1 MSPKSL
7 LLLLLGLA
15 LGLPGATARAQDAD
29 PALPREIGGYRLLYV
44 PVDSLDA
51 VIARDGRGVF
61 LPQDEFRKLVE
72 AARTNSEAVASL
84 PRTAVLSDTRYRAE
98 IRDDQLV
105 VTVTSRI
112 ETHHGGW
119 TDLKLPIGG
128 LSIESVQIND
138 GPAAVS
144 RDGENKDLLH
154 LFLDKAGTHPLKLVA
169 SAPLV
174 ATGSDRA
181 VGFSL
186 LPAASAEMTV
196 SAPAQRFL
204 TVDGQQLQRPAERDQ
219 AAEYVFPVGG
229 RERIQLVFTGRQASD
244 RKDALT
250 LANTAF
256 GLRVTPG
263 DVTWSANTRIQVFG
277 RALNRLTCVVPKK
290 LEITRVDSTGLE
302 AWELTDTPDSPETT
316 TITLN
321 YRQPIE
327 GDRTITFQGVV
338 QVAPGKP
345 WEVPT
350 LEIEGV
356 ASHVGIVRVEFP
368 QGVRVR
374 TEKTAGVRQ
383 MSEEDLAKQAF
394 AQTGPSSDQRLA
406 FQVWKPDFQLSF
418 STEAKARELQAAVT
432 NLLTFTETGI
442 DMIAV
447 GTIETRFAPLFEVQ
461 VSVPAAWQILATQV
475 DGQAIDH
482 QMLPSDAGTQLIRI
496 PLPAPLLPGQTRTV
510 QISTRLIPETW
521 PPEETEQR
529 LPLPEIRFPQAGVV
543 EGLYG
548 IGIAAGL
555 DVVPAEVV
563 GLDLARANDLEILR
577 QKFAAL
583 SAGLRHGF
591 TYQDGRAAGQ
601 LTLKRQPP
609 RLAVSTRTYVRL
621 ERTSLFAHIES
632 DLTLQGGGARKLSL
646 TLPESAGT
654 DLRFQVVSGTAAAP
668 NDVVPVIEQTSSE
681 PVNGLRTWSLR
692 FDRFLVGPHLLTVDL
707 RTPKPEGVLTAPVLS
722 VLSAER
728 ESGYVAIEAAEEQFL
743 TIQAVDASGRP
754 LPGIDPVDMPAGF
767 YAPQERV
774 VSAFFADRGGWRIGI
789 QEQRFGRTAIPTAVV
804 HRAQLASVLEDDTRW
819 QHQAEVVYSAVGIQ
833 SLKIT
838 MPAAEL
844 WGATIDGQ
852 AVEIRRRGNDFVV
865 PHDPAG
871 GEAQHTLK
879 LLYRS
884 AQTASEP
891 EPVSNRFV
899 HHPPVIQAIDGAGR
913 EQPLEALQQSW
924 TLHYPRDLALVES
937 HGTFRPQGEL
947 HSLGWLDGVWRTLR
961 HQAPRDVRSML
972 TIAAIVFGAAFL
984 LRWVFSLA
992 TTTQPNWRYVG
1003 IAAGCLVVLGM
1014 CFLMMLPSVQQ
1025 SREAARRS
1033 SLATSKAS
1041 PTAAPQAHFDMDVDV
1056 PAKPAEDEFARKR
1069 SISEPL
1075 PTRVDEA
1082 MFGGI
1087 PGQPIPPPAPESPV
1101 PQSAAPKDSLSEF
1114 KAEIRD
1120 ETRGFSEG
1128 EQIQRAIRG
1137 GARPAN
1143 GPAGPSST
1151 LPSSGPGAAQ
1161 QPSDAPQAP
1170 GLGAPAAT
1178 PAPVNLD
1185 DAEGL
1190 AQGRKPGKGFASA
1203 AGLLSLNA
1211 SLTIPPNS
1219 ASVEFSHRGED
1230 GVSGGSSTT
1239 APALDV
1245 RYQRR
1250 DEVRAG
1256 SWFVA
1261 AAILFLTWLLRRWR
1275 GPLLLATL
1283 LLIVLPIALA
1293 PIAPAS
1299 AQEFLD
1305 GACAGGIGG
1314 LLLLAIVR
1322 AVPAVAGWRPVVT
1335 GKTIS
1340 TLAIWTAAALP
1351 LLGSELRAQE
1361 NMPSTDVD
1369 RQALVVPYNGE
1380 DPLTAFRV
1388 FLPQETYLKLSQQ
1401 AKPTEASAEP
1411 APLDATISEA
1421 LYVVT
1426 SAPGDNP
1433 SAVVKARFLLEGF
1446 RKHQVR
1452 LPLPFEGGAIQSA
1465 VFDGAPAPLTVDG
1478 TRPVLILD
1486 KPGRHVLDVEFR
1498 TALETTG
1505 PAGRIAVK
1513 LHPAPA
1519 ARLTFELPAP
1529 DLEFRLTGSSGQFRK
1544 GTVDGKAVVEAPV
1557 DQGGDI
1563 ALSWQPKQVRGID
1576 SAIVQVDSS
1585 TTASF
1590 DDAGLQTSHAFGIS
1604 VRQGTISDLVFSL
1617 PAEMSLK
1624 KLRGDDVSGW
1634 ETNGEGADRTLK
1646 VFFRQPIDRQTRIV
1660 VELFRTFDADAA
1672 ASLTIPE
1679 VAPRDVS
1686 RDSGQVGL
1694 FAAASLG
1701 LRVRETTGVVQ
1712 TDAGKFQPAAD
1723 VARPDGTPQ
1732 TAYRFSAR
1740 PARIVVEPFRR
1751 PRETTVTAEHGVR
1764 IGLRKQLIASL
1775 FHLDIGGTPQGSVS
1789 FELPKD
1795 FLVIDVESETPLA
1808 DWYTAPAAA
1817 DTLPILT
1824 VEFAAPRTGKV
1835 SLALQGKVTLPA
1847 EGATMDIRV
1856 PRPLDATRTTAAVGV
1871 WFDDLYSAS
1880 LRTLPDPWRPLPS
1893 EQAPAALRQLHAA
1906 PVQFAFRSTK
1916 PEAPAVTFDIA
1927 RSVPQLSG
1935 DSITLTAVSNSSID
1949 HGITLRWKISRAATD
1964 TFQFITPLSLENRL
1978 QFTDARIRQ
1987 VTSTRIETG
1996 LRWTVILN
2004 EPVREQFLLSGVATL
2019 PPAADETVV
2028 FPSLVM
2034 EVPNATALAVPLETQ
2049 RHFGVLV
2056 NLSNRQLAP
2065 VNPQQIRS
2073 VTRSELPFRIE
2084 DTLLEQAME
2093 VVELPAAGAGGGPVP
2108 QWKSQRAEE
2117 VQTNLA
2123 SVTGTE
2129 LVTVFN
2135 HDGSWRT
2142 RAEYTIRSRGQQFL
2156 GLRLPPASRI
2166 LAAVV
2171 NGRPARTVRTQV
2183 GGTDAQLVPLP
2194 ATNVSDLSLRL
2205 VLILAGHVGGP
2216 FEDAIRPRAQ
2226 SFDIPAPQVLSRS
2239 DSAEF
2244 GMTVAQTLWTV
2255 YVPDD
2260 FRVTPIE
2267 NSPRTN
2273 VAIEEAEEFAV
2284 SSELLNAQRQLTD
2297 VLDLLRVSNS
2307 STVSAVQRDNS
2318 RNNLKQI
2325 DQSLQQIENNFQQY
2339 RGEGRERYLEFFEG
2353 NRAVIEQAQQAA
2365 GGEQAPVQQQD
2376 SQSFILSNTVRL
2388 NAANDDFAGIA
2399 NGTVRELETEQKFR
2413 FAVPQTDSGKEKAAA
2428 KKGDA
2433 ESSRGKLRS
2442 QIANQSQIDLSYQ
2455 KGQALGAQQPNA
2467 PAAGQ
2472 KPMGS
2477 NPQNPLQWDRKP
2489 QSGDRTRLGY
2499 GTLPER
2505 GSDVPF
2511 RNGSFGFSGDDSLP
2525 GRDARY
2531 KSDNGRG
2538 GSPPAGQ
2545 MEPQRSRLSGGGSGV
2560 MGGGGFAADFSPLM
2574 DQIQQETSGTWTEA
2588 GGLSLKFD
2596 LPTAGQTLHFSKIGG
2611 NPKLAIAARPRRA
2624 WDLLAGSVWTLVW
2637 LGLAALLVVAARRMD
2652 VRRGL
2657 LAAAPYVLAA
2667 VGAACY
2673 LLLPGDER
2681 IIGIAIWLAVAVWIV
2696 STAFRPRTAE

>member
-1 MSPKSL
+1 MSAKTL

-15 LGLPGATARAQDAD
+15 LGLPGATARAQDAEST
-29 PALPREIGGYRLLYV
+29 LPREIGGYRLLYV

-51 VIARDGRGVF
+51 VIARDARGVF

-112 ETHHGGW
+112 QTHHGGW

-154 LFLDKAGTHPLKLVA
+154 LFLDKAGIHPLKLVA

-204 TVDGQQLQRPAERDQ
+204 TVDGQQLQRPGEKDQ

-229 RERIQLVFTGRQASD
+229 RERIQLTFTGRQATD

-263 DVTWSANTRIQVFG
+263 DVTWSASTRIQVFG

-302 AWELTDTPDSPETT
+302 AWELTDTPDSPGTT

-338 QVAPGKP
+338 QVEPGKP

-394 AQTGPSSDQRLA
+394 AQTGPASDQRLA

-475 DGQAIDH
+475 DGQTIDH

-548 IGIAAGL
+548 IGVAAGL

-609 RLAVSTRTYVRL
+609 RLTASTRTYVRL
-621 ERTSLFAHIES
+621 ERTSLFSHIES
-632 DLTLQGGGARKLSL
+632 DLTLQGGGARRLSL

-668 NDVVPVIEQTSSE
+668 TDVVPVIEQTSSE

-707 RTPKPEGVLTAPVLS
+707 RTPKPAGVLTAPVLS

-743 TIQAVDASGRP
+743 TIQAVDANGRP

-774 VSAFFADRGGWRIGI
+774 VSAFFADRGGWQVGI

-804 HRAQLASVLEDDTRW
+804 HQARLASVLEEDTRW

-844 WGATIDGQ
+844 WGATIDGH

-884 AQTASEP
+884 ARTESD
-891 EPVSNRFV
+891 PVPDSNRIV

-947 HSLGWLDGVWRTLR
+947 HSLGWLDGVWRMLR
-961 HQAPRDVRSML
+961 RQAPRNVPSML
-972 TIAAIVFGAAFL
+972 TVAALIFGAAFL
-984 LRWVFSLA
+984 LRWIFSLA
-992 TTTQPNWRYVG
+992 TTARPNWRYVG
-1003 IAAGCLVVLGM
+1003 IAAGSLLVLGM
-1014 CFLMMLPSVQQ
+1014 CFLMLLPAVQQ

-1033 SLATSKAS
+1033 SLATTAS
-1041 PTAAPQAHFDMDVDV
+1041 PKALPQAHFEMDVDI
-1056 PAKPAEDEFARKR
+1056 PAKPVTEELARPR
-1069 SISEPL
+1069 QYSEPAA
-1075 PTRVDEA
+1075 DGA
-1082 MFGGI
+1082 MFGGV
-1087 PGQPIPPPAPESPV
+1087 PGGQPMPPPPPSPESPV
-1101 PQSAAPKDSLSEF
+1101 PQSAAPKDFLSEF

-1120 ETRGFSEG
+1120 ESRSM
-1128 EQIQRAIRG
+1128 IDRKRNVVAPRG
-1137 GARPAN
+1137 GAEPAN
-1143 GPAGPSST
+1143 GPAAPSSI
-1151 LPSSGPGAAQ
+1151 PSIVQTAPQ
-1161 QPSDAPQAP
+1161 RPSDAPQASPP
-1170 GLGAPAAT
+1170 GPPAAT
-1178 PAPVNLD
+1178 PAPVTPEE
-1185 DAEGL
+1185 AEGTVRW
-1190 AQGRKPGKGFASA
+1190 RKSGKGFANA

-1211 SLTIPPNS
+1211 SLTIPPDS

-1230 GVSGGSSTT
+1230 GVSGGSAATT
-1239 APALDV
+1239 PALDV

-1250 DEVRAG
+1250 DQVRAG

-1261 AAILFLTWLLRRWR
+1261 AVILFLTWLLRRWR

-1293 PIAPAS
+1293 PVAPAT

-1314 LLLLAIVR
+1314 LLLLALVR
-1322 AVPAVAGWRPVVT
+1322 AVPAIAGWRPT
-1335 GKTIS
+1335 RLAKTVFP
-1340 TLAIWTAAALP
+1340 LAIGGAALLS
-1351 LLGSELRAQE
+1351 LLGGEARAQDA
-1361 NMPSTDVD
+1361 DVD

-1401 AKPTEASAEP
+1401 AKPTEASSEP
-1411 APLDATISEA
+1411 APLEATISEA

-1433 SAVVKARFLLEGF
+1433 SALVKARFLLEGF
-1446 RKHQVR
+1446 RKHQIR

-1465 VFDGAPAPLTVDG
+1465 VLDGAPAPLAVDG
-1478 TRPVLILD
+1478 ARPVLILD

-1513 LHPAPA
+1513 LHPVPA
-1519 ARLTFELPAP
+1519 ARLTFELPTP

-1544 GTVDGKAVVEAPV
+1544 GTVDGKTVVEAPV
-1557 DQGGDI
+1557 DQGGEI
-1563 ALSWQPKQVRGID
+1563 ALAWQPKQVKGID
-1576 SAIVQVDSS
+1576 SAIVQVESS
-1585 TTASF
+1585 TIASF
-1590 DDAGLQTSHAFGIS
+1590 DDAGLQSSHAFGIS

-1672 ASLTIPE
+1672 TPLTVPE

-1694 FAAASLG
+1694 FTTSSLG
-1701 LRVRETTGVVQ
+1701 LRVREATGVVQ
-1712 TDAGKFQPAAD
+1712 TDAGKFQPAAEL
-1723 VARPDGTPQ
+1723 ARPEGTPQ

-1817 DTLPILT
+1817 DALPILT
-1824 VEFAAPRTGKV
+1824 VEFATPRTGKV

-1893 EQAPAALRQLHAA
+1893 EQAPAGLRQLHAA

-1978 QFTDARIRQ
+1978 QFTDSRIRQ
-1987 VTSTRIETG
+1987 VTSSRIETG

-2004 EPVREQFLLSGVATL
+2004 EPVRDQFLLSGVATL

-2183 GGTDAQLVPLP
+2183 GGADAQLVPLP

-2226 SFDIPAPQVLSRS
+2226 SFDIPAPHVLSRT

-2318 RNNLKQI
+2318 RSNLKQI
-2325 DQSLQQIENNFQQY
+2325 DLSLQQIENKFQQF

-2365 GGEQAPVQQQD
+2365 QQGGEEAPSQQQD

-2388 NAANDDFAGIA
+2388 NAANDDFGGIA

-2413 FAVPQTDSGKEKAAA
+2413 FAVPQTESGKEKAAA

-2455 KGQALGAQQPNA
+2455 KGQAVGQQPGSGGNA
-2467 PAAGQ
+2467 QPPGVSFEQ
-2472 KPMGS
+2472 S
-2477 NPQNPLQWDRKP
+2477 QDRKP
-2489 QSGDRTRLGY
+2489 QWGDAAGM
-2499 GTLPER
+2499 
-2505 GSDVPF
+2505 
-2511 RNGSFGFSGDDSLP
+2511 
-2525 GRDARY
+2525 A
-2531 KSDNGRG
+2531 G
-2538 GSPPAGQ
+2538 G
-2545 MEPQRSRLSGGGSGV
+2545 RSRPISAGGGIELDNFSRQNRWESQAGSKLDASKLSTLSRG
-2560 MGGGGFAADFSPLM
+2560 MGGGGFASDLSPLM
-2574 DQIQQETSGTWTEA
+2574 DQIQQETAGTWTEA

-2611 NPKLAIAARPRRA
+2611 SPKLAIAARPRRA
-2624 WDLLAGSVWTLVW
+2624 WDLLAGSAWTLVW

-2667 VGAACY
+2667 IGAACY

-2681 IIGIAIWLAVAVWIV
+2681 VIGIAIWLAVAVWIV
-2696 STAFRPRTAE
+2696 STALPRTAE